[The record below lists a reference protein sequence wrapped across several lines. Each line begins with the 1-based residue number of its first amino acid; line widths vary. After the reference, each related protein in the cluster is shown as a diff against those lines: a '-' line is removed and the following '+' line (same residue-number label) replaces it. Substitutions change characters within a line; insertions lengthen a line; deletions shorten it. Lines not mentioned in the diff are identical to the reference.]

1 MGLFGKK
8 ESNGSLTNV
17 IRCDLDEYLVW
28 KWVPAG
34 LDPKKAAVRSNAIR
48 YDSRLR
54 VKDGE
59 TAVFVYTGKDG
70 KSQDFIEG
78 PCDVVLKTANLPILA
93 TIAGKA
99 FGGASPFQA
108 EIYFINMAG
117 VIQIKFG
124 VPYFDVFDPRFLDYA
139 VPFSCHGRMTFRIP
153 NAQEFIKLHRL
164 IDFDLSKFQIQIRD
178 AIIKYVKGIITNV
191 PADCQIPLMQIERK
205 ILQISE
211 IIYQQLKPKMRNEF
225 GVDLSSVDI
234 SDIMP
239 DKDSEGYVALKT
251 VTQDQTTK
259 MTLHSTEVSMRNM
272 SDMQAINAENLSET
286 LRLNREESAY
296 AQRMRTDSGN
306 FAVHQLNKLSDVS
319 IAGANALGNMGTSA
333 SMNTGN
339 GGFNPAGIMAG
350 IAMGG
355 AISQNLAAGMN
366 QQMGSIQTPPSI
378 PQKKYHIANNGN
390 VSGPFDI
397 QTILGMIQAGT
408 VNRNTMVWTEGM
420 DTWDMI
426 TSVSDFSSVFPPIP
440 PVPPTL

>member
-8 ESNGSLTNV
+8 ESNSSLANI

-28 KWVPAG
+28 KWIPDG
-34 LDPKKAAVRSNAIR
+34 LDPKKAAVRSNSIR

-78 PCDVVLKTANLPILA
+78 PCDVVLKTANLPILS

-99 FGGASPFQA
+99 FGGSSPFQA

-164 IDFDLSKFQIQIRD
+164 IDFDLNKFQIQIRD

-191 PADCQIPLMQIERK
+191 PTDCQIPVMQIERK
-205 ILQISE
+205 ILQVSE
-211 IIYQQLKPKMRNEF
+211 IIYQQLKPRMRNEF

-239 DKDSEGYVALKT
+239 DKDSEGYSALKT

-259 MTLHSTEVSMRNM
+259 MTLHATEVSMRNM
-272 SDMQAINAENLSET
+272 SDMQEINAENLSET

-306 FAVHQLNKLSDVS
+306 FAVHQLNKQSDVS
-319 IAGANALGNMGTSA
+319 IAGANALGNMGAAA

-350 IAMGG
+350 MAMGG
-355 AISQNLAAGMN
+355 AIGQNLASGMN
-366 QQMGSIQTPPSI
+366 QQMGNMQAPPSV
-378 PQKKYHIANNGN
+378 PQKKYHIAINGN
-390 VSGPFDI
+390 TSGPFDV
-397 QTILGMIQAGT
+397 QTILGMVQAGT
-408 VNRNTMVWTEGM
+408 VNRNTLVWTEGM
-420 DTWDMI
+420 DAWSLI
-426 TSVSDFSSVFPPIP
+426 TSVSAFSSVFPPIP
-440 PVPPTL
+440 PVPPAL